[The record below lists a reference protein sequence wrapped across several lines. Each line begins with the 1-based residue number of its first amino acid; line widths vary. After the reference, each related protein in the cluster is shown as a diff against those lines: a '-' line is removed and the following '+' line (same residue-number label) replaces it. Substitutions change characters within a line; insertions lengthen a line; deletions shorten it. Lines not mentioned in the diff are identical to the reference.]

1 LRIVWSIRARLDRH
15 SLTDFLEAESPMAAV
30 HMTDRIDEAMDL
42 LGEFPNAGRPGRVAG
57 TRELVIARTP
67 YIAAY
72 QVQSDRVFILRVLH
86 AAQAWPKAL

>member
-1 LRIVWSIRARLDRH
+1 
-15 SLTDFLEAESPMAAV
+15 
-30 HMTDRIDEAMDL
+30 
-42 LGEFPNAGRPGRVAG
+42 VAG